1 MTNRPKIVRTVFSEL
16 LGTLG
21 DSFTHSELLES
32 ANSIVEAVLPAPEA
46 DGPNLSLRTGGLPF
60 EQWAVDAGMRD
71 GGWKVFNREKEL
83 VSDLYEDD
91 YDLHLNRTAIN
102 DWFME
107 NAA

>member
-16 LGTLG
+16 LGILG

-32 ANSIVEAVLPAPEA
+32 ANSIVEVVLPAPEA
-46 DGPNLSLRTGGLPF
+46 DGPKYSSRTGGLPF
-60 EQWAVDAGMRD
+60 DQWAVDAAMRD
-71 GGWKVFNREKEL
+71 GGWRVFNREKEL
-83 VSDLYEDD
+83 VSYLYEDD
-91 YDLHLNRTAIN
+91 YDLHLNNTAIN

>member
-16 LGTLG
+16 VDTLG
-21 DSFTHSELLES
+21 DSLSHSQLLES
-32 ANSIVEAVLPAPEA
+32 ANSIVEVMLPPQED
-46 DGPNLSLRTGGLPF
+46 DGPNFSLRTGGLPF
-60 EQWAVDAGMRD
+60 DQWAVDAGMRD
-71 GGWKVFNREKEL
+71 GGWRVFNQEKEL
-83 VSDLYEDD
+83 VSSLYEDD